1 MGVGE
6 MSSANQKPFQLLDI
20 EQILD
25 KHPLTVRPDVAA
37 AIVIEQMGQAAGQA
51 CQLSEVEANL
61 SHSIPV
67 APSGCALIMSDSQL
81 LGIFTERDLV
91 RLVAEGVDLDNL
103 TIAEVMTQHVITLKR
118 SEAHSIFTVL
128 TTLKQHEIRHLPI
141 MSEAGTVLGIVTQTS
156 IRRALQPF
164 NFLKL
169 RCVGEVMT
177 RRVVQAE
184 ATESLL
190 ELARRMTQRR
200 VSCIVITEAKHQG
213 DFLLEVP
220 IGIVTERD
228 IVQFRALGLSLSQTP
243 AQMVMST
250 PLFLVH
256 PQDTLWAAQQSMQ
269 QRHTRSLVVA
279 NEAGGLA
286 GIVTQTSLLQIFDPV
301 EMLADIEQLQQLSE
315 AQSLSLNEAN
325 QQLQQANQAL
335 RTEITERQRL
345 EVSLRD
351 ADRLLEE
358 RVGLQAAHIVQTDEV
373 LQQVTQ
379 ERQLAQAQLERFFAV
394 TPSLLCIAGLDGYFK
409 RLNPGFANTLGYNT
423 SELLASPFT
432 SFIHPED
439 RSATQAEVERLA
451 AGELTIAFENR
462 YRCKGGSYRWFSWN
476 ATASPDE
483 QIIYAT
489 AQDITERKQLEE
501 DLRQE
506 RNFIAAVLDTVG
518 ALVTVLDREGNIVSF
533 NNTCERVSGYAVSEV
548 LGHPIWEILIPSEE
562 IASVQA
568 VFRQLKQAQ
577 TPNQYEN
584 NWLCKDG
591 TSRLIN
597 WSNTLLRDTDGV
609 VEYVIGT
616 GIDVTS
622 QRQTEQHLARQY
634 QQGHLLGEIT
644 RRVRESLEIDEIL
657 KTAVTEVREL
667 LSCDRVLIIQ
677 FNANEVGQVVQES
690 TPPEDTSPSLVN
702 QVVTSLKLTNS
713 QEASPQSCFCN
724 NLQSVPCSL
733 YTTEFLQQRN
743 VQSCIETA
751 IYVGNQLWGLI
762 TAIQGDRPRQWE
774 TFEIDLLQQLADQMG
789 VAIAQ
794 AQLLDTLEAKVK
806 QRTYQLSQ
814 ANDQLRQEVQ
824 ERIQAENALRQS
836 QQKLAGILDN
846 ADEAIISIDSQQ
858 RIVLY
863 NHGAERIFG
872 YTLDEVRNQ
881 PLDILLPEG
890 FRQIHQQHVRNFA
903 ASSETS
909 RQMTSRRRDVL
920 GQRKTGEVFPTEAS
934 ISKLQT
940 ETDQLFTVILKDIT
954 EQRQFETALRR
965 SEEQLRL
972 TTNAMP
978 ALICYVDTEQRYRF
992 NNKTYEDWLQIP
1004 IADLQGRHIW
1014 EVLGDAY
1021 YAQAKPHIEA
1031 VLAGQEANFE
1041 AELICPDG
1049 QTRYLLAMYTPDL
1062 DEQGNVKGF
1071 FGLKNDISDRKATEH
1086 MKDEFV
1092 SIVGHELR
1100 TPLTSI
1106 HGSLKILAS
1115 KKLGKLT
1122 PQGQEFIEIS
1132 LKNTQRLTRLIN
1144 DVLDLERMESG
1155 RVTMSMQTCDLAEL
1169 MAHAA
1174 QAMQA
1179 MADAQNIQIIVNAP
1193 ELTIWAD
1200 PDHIVQVLTNL
1211 LSNAIK
1217 FSSAN
1222 TSVWLSAT
1230 KRQEDTLVQV
1240 KDQGRGIPS
1249 DKVETIFERFRQVD
1263 ASDSRQLG
1271 GTGLGLA
1278 ICKNILQRHGGK
1290 IWVEST
1296 LGVGSTFF
1304 FTLPDGGEEKGVTW
1318 RWGSV
1323 DE

>member
-1 MGVGE
+1 MV
-6 MSSANQKPFQLLDI
+6 SANQRSFQILDI

-25 KHPLTVRPDVAA
+25 TQPLMIGPNVAV
-37 AIVIEQMGQAAGQA
+37 AIVLEQMGKNAGQA

-61 SHSIPV
+61 SPSISITPY
-67 APSGCALIMSDSQL
+67 GYALIMANGKL

-91 RLVAEGVDLDNL
+91 RLVAEGVDLDAL
-103 TIAEVMTQHVITLKR
+103 MISEVMTHPVVTLK
-118 SEAHSIFTVL
+118 SADAHSIFTVL
-128 TTLKQHEIRHLPI
+128 TTLKQHQIRHLPI
-141 MSEAGTVLGIVTQTS
+141 MDEAGTLLGVVTQTS
-156 IRRALQPF
+156 IRQALQPF

-177 RRVVQAE
+177 PEVVQAE
-184 ATESLL
+184 PTESLL
-190 ELARRMTQRR
+190 ELAQRMTQHR
-200 VSCIVITEAKHQG
+200 VSCIVITEAKRQS
-213 DFLLEVP
+213 DYLREEP

-228 IVQFRALGLSLSQTP
+228 IVQFQTLGLSLSQTS

-256 PQDTLWAAQQSMQ
+256 PQDTLWAVQHIMQ
-269 QRHTRSLVVA
+269 QRHTRRLVVV

-286 GIVTQTSLLQIFDPV
+286 GIVTQTSLLQIFDPL
-301 EMLADIEQLQQLSE
+301 ELLTEIEQLQQMGELQAVRLSD
-315 AQSLSLNEAN
+315 AN
-325 QQLQQANQAL
+325 QQLQQANQTL
-335 RTEITERQRL
+335 RAEMTERQRL

-351 ADRLLEE
+351 ANRLLEE
-358 RVGLQAAHIVQTDEV
+358 RVGHQAAQLVQTDEA
-373 LQQVTQ
+373 LQQIAQ
-379 ERQLAQAQLERFFAV
+379 ERQLAQVQLERFFAV

-409 RLNPGFANTLGYNT
+409 RLNPGFANLLGYDT
-423 SELLASPFT
+423 EELLDHPFT

-439 RSATQAEVERLA
+439 RAATQAEVERLA

-462 YRCKGGSYRWFSWN
+462 YRCKDGSYRWFSWN
-476 ATASPDE
+476 STASPDE

-489 AQDITERKQLEE
+489 AQDITKRKQLEE
-501 DLRQE
+501 DLKQE

-518 ALVTVLDREGNIVSF
+518 ALVVVMDRTGQVVSF
-533 NNTCERVSGYAVSEV
+533 NNTCERVSGYAASEV
-548 LGHPIWEILIPSEE
+548 QGHPVWEVLIPPEE
-562 IASVQA
+562 RTEVEA
-568 VFRQLKQAQ
+568 VFQQLRQAQ
-577 TPNQYEN
+577 TPSQYEN

-591 TSRLIN
+591 TRRLIN
-597 WSNTLLRDTDGV
+597 WSNTVLEDAAGA

-616 GIDVTS
+616 GIDVSS
-622 QRQTEQHLARQY
+622 QRQTERDLVRQY
-634 QQGHLLGEIT
+634 QQAHLLSEIT
-644 RRVRESLEIDEIL
+644 RRIRESLEIDEIL
-657 KTAVTEVREL
+657 QTAVTEVREL
-667 LSCDRVLIIQ
+667 LVCDRVLIIQ
-677 FNANEVGQVVQES
+677 FNADELGQVVQES
-690 TPPEDTSPSLVN
+690 KRPEDTSPSLLN
-702 QVVTSLKLTNS
+702 QIVTSLKLTTGT
-713 QEASPQSCFCN
+713 QETPLQSCVCDN
-724 NLQSVPCSL
+724 IQAVPCSL
-733 YTTEFLQQRN
+733 YTPEFLQQWN
-743 VQSCIETA
+743 VQACIETA
-751 IYVGNQLWGLI
+751 IYVGDKLWGLVN
-762 TAIQGDRPRQWE
+762 TIQSDRPRQWKS
-774 TFEIDLLQQLADQMG
+774 FEIDLLQQLANQIG

-794 AQLLDTLEAKVK
+794 AQLLETLETKVQ
-806 QRTYQLSQ
+806 QRTRQLSQ
-814 ANDQLRQEVQ
+814 ANSQLRQEVQ
-824 ERIQAENALRQS
+824 ERIQIEDALRES
-836 QQKLAGILDN
+836 QQTLAGILDN

-858 RIVLY
+858 RIVMY
-863 NHGAERIFG
+863 NHGAEQIFG

-890 FRQIHQQHVRNFA
+890 FRQIHRQHVRNFA
-903 ASSETS
+903 LSSDTS
-909 RQMTSRRRDVL
+909 RQMANRRRDVF

-940 ETDQLFTVILKDIT
+940 GTKHLFTVILKDIT
-954 EQRQFETALRR
+954 EQRRFETALQR

-978 ALICYVDTEQRYRF
+978 ALIYYVDTEQRYRF
-992 NNKTYEDWLQIP
+992 NNQTYEDWFQMP

-1021 YAQAKPHIEA
+1021 YAQAKPHIEV
-1031 VLAGQEANFE
+1031 VLAGQEVSFE

-1049 QTRYLLAMYTPDL
+1049 QPRYLLVTYMPDL
-1062 DEQGNVKGF
+1062 DKQGNVKGF
-1071 FGLKNDISDRKATEH
+1071 FGLGNDISDRKATERL
-1086 MKDEFV
+1086 KDEFV

-1106 HGSLKILAS
+1106 HGSLRILAS
-1115 KKLGKLT
+1115 KKLGTLT

-1155 RVTMSMQTCDLAEL
+1155 RMTMSMQSCNLIEL
-1169 MAHAA
+1169 LNQAA

-1179 MADAQNIQIIVNAP
+1179 MADDQNIQIIVNAP
-1193 ELTIWAD
+1193 ELIVWAD

-1222 TSVWLSAT
+1222 TTVWLSAAQQ
-1230 KRQEDTLVQV
+1230 QEDTLVQV

-1249 DKVETIFERFRQVD
+1249 DKVKTIFERFRQVD

-1278 ICKNILQRHGGK
+1278 ICQKIVQRHGGK

-1296 LGVGSTFF
+1296 PGVGSTFF
-1304 FTLPDGGEEKGVTW
+1304 FTLPD
-1318 RWGSV
+1318 RA
-1323 DE
+1323 